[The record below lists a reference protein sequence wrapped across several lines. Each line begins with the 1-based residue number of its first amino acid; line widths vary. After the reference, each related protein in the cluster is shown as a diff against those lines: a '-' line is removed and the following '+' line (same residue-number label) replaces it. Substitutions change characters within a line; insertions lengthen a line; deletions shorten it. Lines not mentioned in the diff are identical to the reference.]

1 MLHKQINK
9 LQLQNLLLQEKIAWF
24 EDLQI
29 YLEASNSDLYE
40 RAVMY
45 ANEKKFQRMY
55 EDKELKQ

>member
-1 MLHKQINK
+1 MIHKQINR
-9 LQLQNLLLQEKIAWF
+9 LQLQNLLLKERITWF
-24 EDLQI
+24 ENLQI

-45 ANEKKFQRMY
+45 ANEKKIHRMY